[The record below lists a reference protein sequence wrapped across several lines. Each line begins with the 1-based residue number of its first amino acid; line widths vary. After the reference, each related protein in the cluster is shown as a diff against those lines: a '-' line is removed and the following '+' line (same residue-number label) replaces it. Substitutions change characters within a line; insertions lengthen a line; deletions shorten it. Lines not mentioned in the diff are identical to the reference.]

1 MLEGARRLETLCL
14 SVQDTLNV
22 PVAQVRLDRQEVFI
36 ELHRHVSIGLSLSS
50 ASQSV
55 LSAPPEAADG
65 QTRFWKDL
73 PADGEC
79 GGEPGPGPESGQRG
93 ACGRHQRGG
102 HAWRQAA
109 VAGGCWRWDVGSLSR
124 VLMRRPVQVGLC
136 LGSELNWNLYCRQ
149 ERLRPFLKA
158 DALSPASTGPAPLAT
173 PHPARRAHG
182 APKTLLHPRGGPPDA
197 PGSALRPGESSSVQQ
212 VQDEAVS
219 KN

>member
-14 SVQDTLNV
+14 SVQETLNA

-36 ELHRHVSIGLSLSS
+36 ELHRHVSISLSLSS

-79 GGEPGPGPESGQRG
+79 GGEPGPGPESGERG
-93 ACGRHQRGG
+93 ACGRHQWGG
-102 HAWRQAA
+102 HAWRQAT

-124 VLMRRPVQVGLC
+124 VLMRRPHDVVLY
-136 LGSELNWNLYCRQ
+136 LGSELNRNLYCRQ
-149 ERLRPFLKA
+149 KRLRSFLKA
-158 DALSPASTGPAPLAT
+158 DSLSPASTGAAPLTT
-173 PHPARRAHG
+173 PDP
-182 APKTLLHPRGGPPDA
+182 T
-197 PGSALRPGESSSVQQ
+197 
-212 VQDEAVS
+212 
-219 KN
+219 